1 MRKYKNAPIEEAMCE
16 FSFAVPN
23 PNAPWDLT
31 LPGRVAQHPE
41 ITHIYNGPSQQQQV
55 NHLFAT
61 TSGPAFQQGAPS
73 MTFATGLLR
82 VLIPTGDGKAILGVG
97 ANTLSISSLREYEG
111 WDKFKPR
118 IQTALKAYSET
129 ARQEKITRVVIKYIN
144 RIVAPSPGA
153 DTAAEYLLD
162 VAPTHRAKR
171 EKEKKAF
178 TARLAGYQYRKEYH
192 VDDGVK
198 IFVTQA
204 TLQPADPATSEFLL
218 DLEVLW
224 DAQTISLEEA
234 MVKVE
239 HLHATEGAI
248 FESFITDKARK
259 LFDEA

>member
-16 FSFAVPN
+16 FSFGVSN
-23 PNAPWDLT
+23 PNVQWDLT
-31 LPGRVAQHPE
+31 LPGRIAQHPK
-41 ITHIYNGPSQQQQV
+41 IAHIYNGPSQQQQV
-55 NHLFAT
+55 NQLFAT
-61 TSGPAFQQGAPS
+61 SGSAFQPGAPS

-82 VLIPTGDGKAILGVG
+82 VLIPTGDGKAVLGVG
-97 ANTLSISSLREYEG
+97 ANTVSISSLRPYEG
-111 WDKFKPR
+111 WDRFKPR
-118 IQTALKAYSET
+118 IQTALNAYSET
-129 ARQEKITRVVIKYIN
+129 AKQDSISRVVIKYIN

-153 DTAAEYLLD
+153 DSVAEYLLD

-171 EKEKKAF
+171 ETEKKAF
-178 TARLAGYQYRKEYH
+178 TAKLSGYQYRKEYH
-192 VDDGVK
+192 IDDGVK

-204 TLQPADPATSEFLL
+204 TLQPSDPETSEFLL

-224 DAQTISLEEA
+224 EAHTISLEQA

-248 FESFITDKARK
+248 FESFLTDKARK